1 MSQDD
6 ISEVACALIWA
17 SNGVAVCTSS
27 IKQALFLAFFL
38 TVSGCHSCSSE
49 AGAEKSDGAPAISV
63 AAPGDGATPSA
74 LSLPL
79 AAALAKDAV
88 YVAGLVAERKAI
100 NLSRYA
106 LDGRLQWSI
115 DVLDDV
121 RWTPTSELWAFAGEA
136 GAAVSLRGRR
146 GDKSVLLARSID
158 STGKTIGDAFDVT
171 SHPCATVDS
180 LYWSEKLPGG
190 GVRVNRRALAG
201 GPVTSP
207 AEERDSSDVSLA
219 CGDKQVFLLEENDE
233 SFAVRALDAPKA
245 TVVAFGEGDD
255 EPRERPAFTVKDEL
269 GVLVVT
275 TVGRMQLRFP
285 AVGPPRAL
293 RKLNDEED
301 LVAVDSDGKRA
312 LVVYTRDDPDRCGS
326 DGLVSDVRALDVP
339 LDGAKE
345 QDQEVERGRCDVDLG
360 PFWTGS
366 IAGKMIIVWEERDA
380 KKKGGAPVTGLGYRV
395 LGDAAA
401 THLPLSAEDLAFAGC
416 TPTKCYVVALER
428 PAGTDGMVPGSAKI
442 VAFP

>member
-1 MSQDD
+1 M
-6 ISEVACALIWA
+6 
-17 SNGVAVCTSS
+17 
-27 IKQALFLAFFL
+27 KQALFLALFL
-38 TVSGCHSCSSE
+38 TVSGCHSCSS
-49 AGAEKSDGAPAISV
+49 GADSEKSDGALAISV
-63 AAPGDGATPSA
+63 ATPDAAATPSA

-88 YVAGLVAERKAI
+88 YVAGLVAERKVI
-100 NLSRYA
+100 SLSRYA
-106 LDGRLQWSI
+106 LDGRMQWSI

-121 RWTPTSELWAFAGEA
+121 RWTPTSELWVFAGES
-136 GAAVSLRGRR
+136 GIAVSLRGRR

-158 STGKTIGDAFDVT
+158 PTGKTIGEAFDVT
-171 SHPCATVDS
+171 SHPCATADS
-180 LYWSEKLPGG
+180 LYWSEKLSGG

-201 GPVTSP
+201 GAVTWP
-207 AEERDSSDVSLA
+207 AEERGSSDVSLA
-219 CGDKQVFLLEENDE
+219 CGDKQVFLLEDNDE
-233 SFAVRALDAPKA
+233 SFGVRALDAPKA
-245 TVVAFGEGDD
+245 TVVALGEGDD

-275 TVGRMQLRFP
+275 TAGRMQLRFP

-293 RKLNDEED
+293 RKLSEQED

-339 LDGAKE
+339 LDGAEE
-345 QDQEVERGRCDVDLG
+345 QDQEVERGACDVDLG

-366 IAGKMIIVWEERDA
+366 VAGKMIILWEERDA
-380 KKKGGAPVTGLGYRV
+380 KKRKGGAPVTGLGYRV

-401 THLPLSAEDLAFAGC
+401 THLPQSAEDLAFAGC

-442 VAFP
+442 IAFP